1 MFEKKKKIH
10 FIGIGGIGM
19 SAIASILSEKGF
31 KISGSD
37 LSQNYITKKLKKKK
51 KLRFLLNTQRII

>member
-1 MFEKKKKIH
+1 
-10 FIGIGGIGM
+10 M

-37 LSQNYITKKLKKKK
+37 LSKNYITEKLKKK
-51 KLRFLLNTQRII
+51 KLRFLLNTQKVN